1 MCHTSIRCA
10 GGSIE
15 LQQIQQIS
23 LRLISIV
30 NCYQE
35 IMLRFTLKQYY
46 NIKAILLGVEVP
58 YAQHFEANCIFH
70 KQ

>member
-46 NIKAILLGVEVP
+46 NIKAMPLGVKVP
-58 YAQHFEANCIFH
+58 YAQ
-70 KQ
+70 KLWG

>member
-1 MCHTSIRCA
+1 MSHPSIRCA

-35 IMLRFTLKQYY
+35 IMLPFTLKQYY

-58 YAQHFEANCIFH
+58 YAQ
-70 KQ
+70 KLWG